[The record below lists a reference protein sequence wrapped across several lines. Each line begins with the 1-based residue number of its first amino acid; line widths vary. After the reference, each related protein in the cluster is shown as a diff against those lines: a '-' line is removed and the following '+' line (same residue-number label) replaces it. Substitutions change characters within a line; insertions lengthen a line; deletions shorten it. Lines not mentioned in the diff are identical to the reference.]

1 MLELAELLNI
11 VIKIL
16 STLIIVRVLLS
27 WVPGLGMNHPV
38 GRAAHQL
45 LTQVTSPIID
55 PIRRLMP
62 PVAGMDLSPIVAIL
76 LLQLAGGL
84 LVDVLMTLGP

>member
-1 MLELAELLNI
+1 MLELAALLDG

-16 STLIIVRVLLS
+16 TTLILVRVLLT
-27 WVPGLGMNHPV
+27 WVPGLGTNHPA
-38 GRAAHQL
+38 GRAAHRALAQI
-45 LTQVTSPIID
+45 TSPILD

-84 LVDVLMTLGP
+84 LVNVLMTLGP

>member
-1 MLELAELLNI
+1 MLELAALLNG

-16 STLIIVRVLLS
+16 STLILVRVLLT
-27 WVPGLGMNHPV
+27 WVPGLGMNHPA
-38 GRAAHQL
+38 GRAAHRVL
-45 LTQVTSPIID
+45 AQVTSPILD

-62 PVAGMDLSPIVAIL
+62 PVAGLDLSPIVAIL
-76 LLQLAGGL
+76 LLQLAGRL

>member
-1 MLELAELLNI
+1 MLELAELLDV

-27 WVPGLGMNHPV
+27 WVPSLGMNHPA

-45 LTQVTSPIID
+45 LTQFTSPIID

-62 PVAGMDLSPIVAIL
+62 PVAGMDLSPIVAIM
-76 LLQLAGGL
+76 LLQLAGTL
-84 LVDVLMTLGP
+84 LGGVLRP